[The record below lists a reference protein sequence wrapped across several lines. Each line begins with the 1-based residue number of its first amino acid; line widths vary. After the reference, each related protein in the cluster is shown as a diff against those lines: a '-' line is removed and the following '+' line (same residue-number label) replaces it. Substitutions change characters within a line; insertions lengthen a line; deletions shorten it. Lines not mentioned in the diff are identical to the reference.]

1 MSKNILC
8 RHCQNPC
15 KKTGLIQCEKYNA
28 KSNRPQQL
36 ADEIKKAF
44 KEDRYKDARLLKKE
58 LDGFL
63 YGDVLELFLD

>member
-1 MSKNILC
+1 MNKVLC
-8 RHCQNPC
+8 KHCQNSC
-15 KKTGLIQCEKYNA
+15 SKIGLINCSLHNA

-44 KEDRYKDARLLKKE
+44 KEDRYEDARLLQKE

-63 YGDVLELFLD
+63 YGEK